1 MCDCLCWD
9 GGKDSDSEHC
19 GKISA
24 EDTEKLWRWNRYSSM
39 TEIHPYF
46 FQFLIE
52 NFSRKECTLFEPAPQ
67 QPNCICGGTYKE
79 HKSKAVFENVLP
91 GTVDRHKVLP
101 ANEGPRVK
109 SYPTNAYGK
118 IEFQMDGLG
127 LLKPAKYIRLSEDN
141 CLDSL
146 VTLMQD
152 YWKMNEPRPPQFII
166 SVIGNTSS
174 FVEDQEWKESFGDA
188 LVKALFTANAWLFTG
203 GLNYGLVKVVGDA
216 VRKRQYLLSTKERMI
231 HGIRCIGV
239 AKWGCVE
246 NSDLLINTDSKEM
259 HYSRYKVKPHHKLE
273 SGRAFL
279 NPGHTHFLLVD
290 DGSKRTCKGT
300 ETFRVELMHKISS
313 SKEEEGLA
321 IPSILLVLG
330 GDLDSI
336 DEILLC
342 LQKDIPVLLCCG
354 SGDIA
359 DIIAMATSCCN
370 VSGSKCERLTA
381 EEDKDL
387 IRNLLNSYNKKHS
400 KSGVAVLDAKV
411 KDIYKCCKKK
421 HLIHIF
427 EINGNESLDLYILS
441 TVIKHKRGASLRDQL
456 LLAVNWNRP
465 DVAKKLFP
473 DCGSWPLDIIE
484 EAMTSALISN
494 KPAFVRLL
502 LKRGIVMRDYLTVG
516 LLRTLYNECINE
528 NEAALVVLKDLTH
541 KDKHFNLRDISN
553 FLGFLMRKHRHDIYQ
568 RDITCKRGIESTG
581 ISGEHFEQPFR
592 ELFIW
597 AVVVLRTELALF
609 FWNETQKPL
618 QMSVVA
624 TALYWR
630 LNMSYENEE
639 KSIYI
644 DKKKEFEK
652 IAVGVLEECDKM
664 DWRKT
669 SEILN
674 YRDPYWGN
682 MTLLDLAIL
691 GYDRAFMSSE
701 TCIKIT
707 EQLWFGKLESNT
719 VLKLSLTIFNPLLIG
734 LGYLRYRNNPEAER
748 EANIFEKIYYFYS
761 CPAIKMMVLFYS
773 YLCYLFLF
781 SYVIL
786 FDFRETVNWPEV
798 ILHVWAISLI
808 LDIAKEIVQQP
819 SDPKDNKLME
829 WLHGYFWNKLDVV
842 WVILFFIGGSIRLLS
857 QFVYIANWIKLDDIH
872 LIYTFSCILSY
883 IRLYEFYMTMS
894 HIGPKL
900 IVLKRMIGDL
910 IVFFLIVAVCILCYG
925 IGRVA
930 LLHREKQP
938 FWPVFTEIFSL
949 PYWHLFG
956 ELDLDEDS
964 AGRFP
969 TCEEDPSSC
978 HQSPHAWI
986 VPIMLAV
993 YMLIGNILLVNML
1006 IAVFTH
1012 VFDEVNANSRE
1023 IYLFEIY
1030 VSGLQFSRRSILPPP
1045 FLIIEDVLCG
1055 TYFVCLKLYKKIYAK
1070 CCCCI
1075 RGLNEKCHMQRKLR
1089 LVYVGN
1095 LRLFEKE
1102 ARAKYIKKAGS
1113 PDEQTLEAARIDQ
1126 RISYLKDFTKKLNLL
1141 QHGQNIKQ
1149 SLKAAKH
1156 TKYKDFMPNK
1166 GKVISYSNSSEKLN
1180 EDDDDL
1186 KSQLDVDDFI
1196 LQWST
1201 IKRCASEQQL
1211 AKSWSETENRL
1222 LQIENYL
1229 TYIVTKL
1236 EGIDQSLTK
1245 MSQGTA
1251 TV

>member
-1 MCDCLCWD
+1 
-9 GGKDSDSEHC
+9 
-19 GKISA
+19 
-24 EDTEKLWRWNRYSSM
+24 
-39 TEIHPYF
+39 
-46 FQFLIE
+46 
-52 NFSRKECTLFEPAPQ
+52 
-67 QPNCICGGTYKE
+67 
-79 HKSKAVFENVLP
+79 
-91 GTVDRHKVLP
+91 
-101 ANEGPRVK
+101 
-109 SYPTNAYGK
+109 
-118 IEFQMDGLG
+118 
-127 LLKPAKYIRLSEDN
+127 
-141 CLDSL
+141 
-146 VTLMQD
+146 
-152 YWKMNEPRPPQFII
+152 
-166 SVIGNTSS
+166 
-174 FVEDQEWKESFGDA
+174 
-188 LVKALFTANAWLFTG
+188 
-203 GLNYGLVKVVGDA
+203 
-216 VRKRQYLLSTKERMI
+216 MI

-239 AKWGCVE
+239 TKWGCVE
-246 NSDLLINTDSKEM
+246 NSDLLINTEAKEM
-259 HYSRYKVKPHHKLE
+259 HYSRYKVKPHQKLE
-273 SGRAFL
+273 SGRAYL

-290 DGSKRTCKGT
+290 DGTKRICKGT
-300 ETFRVELMHKISS
+300 EVFRVELMHKISS
-313 SKEEEGLA
+313 TKEEEGLA
-321 IPSILLVLG
+321 IPAILLVLG
-330 GDLDSI
+330 GDLDTI

-342 LQKDIPVLLCCG
+342 LQKDIPILLCCG

-359 DIIAMATSCCN
+359 DIIAIAISGCN
-370 VSGSKCERLTA
+370 IASSKCERMIA

-387 IRNLLNSYNKKHS
+387 IRNLLNSYSKKS
-400 KSGVAVLDAKV
+400 KISAAALDAKV

-421 HLIHIF
+421 NLFHIF
-427 EINGNESLDLYILS
+427 EINGNESLDLHILS
-441 TVIKHKRGASLRDQL
+441 TVIKHKKGASLRDQL

-484 EAMTSALISN
+484 DAMTAALITN

-516 LLRTLYNECINE
+516 LLRTLYNECISE

-541 KDKHFNLRDISN
+541 KDRYFNLRDISN
-553 FLGFLMRKHRHDIYQ
+553 FLGFLMRKHRHDVYQ

-597 AVVVLRTELALF
+597 SIIVLRTEMALF
-609 FWNETQKPL
+609 FWTETQKPL

-630 LNMSYENEE
+630 LNVSYENEE
-639 KSIYI
+639 KSIYV

-652 IAVGVLEECDKM
+652 IATGVLEECDKM
-664 DWRKT
+664 DWKKT

-674 YRDPYWGN
+674 FRDGYWGN

-691 GYDRAFMSSE
+691 GYDRGFMSSE
-701 TCIKIT
+701 TCIKLT

-719 VLKLSLTIFNPLLIG
+719 VLRLSLTIFNPLLIG
-734 LGYLRYRNNPEAER
+734 LGYLRYRHDPDAER
-748 EANIFEKIYYFYS
+748 EPNIFEKIYFFYS

-786 FDFRETVNWPEV
+786 FDFRDVVNWPEI
-798 ILHVWAISLI
+798 ILHVWAFSLI
-808 LDIAKEIVQQP
+808 LDIGKEIVQQP

-842 WVILFFIGGSIRLLS
+842 WVIFFFVGVSLRALS
-857 QFVYIANWIKLDDIH
+857 QFIYISNWIRLDDIH

-930 LLHREKQP
+930 LLHRERQP
-938 FWPVFTEIFSL
+938 FWNVITEIFSL

-969 TCEEDPSSC
+969 TCDEDPSTC

-986 VPIMLAV
+986 VPIMLAA

-1012 VFDEVNANSRE
+1012 VFDEVNTNSRE
-1023 IYLFEIY
+1023 IYLFEVY
-1030 VSGLQFSRRSILPPP
+1030 VSGLQFSRRSTLPPP
-1045 FLIIEDVLCG
+1045 FLIIEDLLCG
-1055 TYFVCLKLYKKIYAK
+1055 TYYICLKIYRKIYLK
-1070 CCCCI
+1070 CCCC
-1075 RGLNEKCHMQRKLR
+1075 LHVMNEKCQMQRRLR
-1089 LVYVGN
+1089 RVYVGN

-1102 ARAKYIKKAGS
+1102 ARAKYLKKIGN
-1113 PDEQTLEAARIDQ
+1113 PDEVALEAAKIDQ
-1126 RISYLKDFTKKLNLL
+1126 RITYLRDLVKKMHQL
-1141 QHGQNIKQ
+1141 QNGKTPKRSSKSGRILKSKEFLTPKFKVQN
-1149 SLKAAKH
+1149 
-1156 TKYKDFMPNK
+1156 F
-1166 GKVISYSNSSEKLN
+1166 SNQDEKTN
-1180 EDDDDL
+1180 EDDEETA
-1186 KSQLDVDDFI
+1186 SQLDIDEFV

-1211 AKSWSETENRL
+1211 AKSWADADSKLN
-1222 LQIENYL
+1222 QIENFL
-1229 TYIVTKL
+1229 TYLVTKV
-1236 EGIDQSLTK
+1236 ENIDQTVTK
-1245 MSQGTA
+1245 MAQSG
-1251 TV
+1251 VSISN

>member
-1 MCDCLCWD
+1 MCDCLCID
-9 GGKDSDSEHC
+9 NGKDSD
-19 GKISA
+19 A
-24 EDTEKLWRWNRYSSM
+24 ENGGNITPDTEKLWRSNRYSSM
-39 TEIHPYF
+39 TEIHPYV
-46 FQFLIE
+46 FQFLTE
-52 NFSRKECTLFEPAPQ
+52 NFTRKECTIFEPAPQ
-67 QPNCICGGTYKE
+67 QPNCVCGGTFKE
-79 HKSKAVFENVLP
+79 HRARAVFESILP
-91 GTVDRHKVLP
+91 GTVDRHKVPP
-101 ANEGPRVK
+101 ANEGPRIK

-118 IEFQMDGLG
+118 IEFQMDGFG
-127 LLKPAKYIRLSEDN
+127 LLKPAKYIRLADDN

-146 VTLMQD
+146 VSLMQD
-152 YWKMNEPRPPQFII
+152 YWKMNEPDPPQFII

-174 FVEDQEWKESFGDA
+174 FVDDHEWKETFGDN
-188 LVKALFTANAWLFTG
+188 LVKAILTANAWLFTG

-216 VRKRQYLLSTKERMI
+216 VRKRQYLVSTKERMI
-231 HGIRCIGV
+231 HAVRCIGV
-239 AKWGCVE
+239 SKWGCVE
-246 NSDLLINTDSKEM
+246 NSDLLINTDPKEM

-273 SGRAFL
+273 SGRAYL

-290 DGSKRTCKGT
+290 DGTKRICKGT
-300 ETFRVELMHKISS
+300 EAFRVELMHKISAT
-313 SKEEEGLA
+313 KEEEG
-321 IPSILLVLG
+321 SR
-330 GDLDSI
+330 
-336 DEILLC
+336 
-342 LQKDIPVLLCCG
+342 
-354 SGDIA
+354 
-359 DIIAMATSCCN
+359 
-370 VSGSKCERLTA
+370 CERLAA

-387 IRNLLNSYNKKHS
+387 IRNLLNSYAKKHA
-400 KSGVAVLDAKV
+400 KNTVPMLDAKV

-421 HLIHIF
+421 HLIHVF
-427 EINGNESLDLYILS
+427 ELNGNESLDLHILA
-441 TVIKHKRGASLRDQL
+441 TVIKHKRGATLRDQL
-456 LLAVNWNRP
+456 LLAVHWNRP

-473 DCGSWPLDIIE
+473 DCGSWPLEIIE
-484 EAMTSALISN
+484 EAMTAALITN

-516 LLRTLYNECINE
+516 MLRTLYNECISE
-528 NEAALVVLKDLTH
+528 NEAAQVVLKDLTH
-541 KDKHFNLRDISN
+541 KEKYFNLRDISN
-553 FLGFLMRKHRHDIYQ
+553 FLSFLMRKHRHDIYQ

-597 AVVVLRTELALF
+597 AIIVLRTELALF

-618 QMSVVA
+618 QMAVVA

-639 KSIYI
+639 KSIYV

-652 IAVGVLEECDKM
+652 IAVGVLQQCDKM
-664 DWRKT
+664 DWKKT

-682 MTLLDLAIL
+682 MTVLDIAIL
-691 GYDRAFMSSE
+691 AYDRAFMASE

-719 VLKLSLTIFNPLLIG
+719 VLRLSLTIFNPLLIG
-734 LGYLRYRNNPEAER
+734 LGYLRYRSDPDAER
-748 EANIFEKIYYFYS
+748 EPNIFEKIYYFYS

-786 FDFRETVNWPEV
+786 FDFRETINWPEI
-798 ILHVWAISLI
+798 ILQVWAFSLI
-808 LDIAKEIVQQP
+808 LDIGKEIVQQP

-842 WVILFFIGGSIRLLS
+842 WVCLFVVGVTVRLTS
-857 QFVYIANWIKLDDIH
+857 QFVHIYNWVKLDDIH

-883 IRLYEFYMTMS
+883 IRLYEFYMTMA

-930 LLHREKQP
+930 LLHRERQP
-938 FWPVFTEIFSL
+938 FWNVFTEIFSL

-969 TCEEDPSSC
+969 TCEKDPSYC
-978 HQSPHAWI
+978 RQSPHAWL

-1012 VFDEVNANSRE
+1012 VFDEVNTNSRE

-1030 VSGLQFSRRSILPPP
+1030 VSGQQFSRRSILPPP
-1045 FLIIEDVLCG
+1045 FLIVEDLLCG
-1055 TYFVCLKLYKKIYAK
+1055 TYFLCVKMYKKIYSR

-1075 RGLNEKCHMQRKLR
+1075 QSFNEKSQMQRKLR

-1102 ARAKYIKKAGS
+1102 GRAKYLKRLGS
-1113 PDEQTLEAARIDQ
+1113 PDEQAIEAAKIDQ
-1126 RISYLKDFTKKLNLL
+1126 RINYLKDFVKRLHLTHNP
-1141 QHGQNIKQ
+1141 KQ
-1149 SLKAAKH
+1149 ASKSEKH
-1156 TKYKDFMPNK
+1156 SKYKLPLGST
-1166 GKVISYSNSSEKLN
+1166 GKLQSQVDKMIDEN
-1180 EDDDDL
+1180 DDL
-1186 KSQLDVDDFI
+1186 RSQLDTDDFI

-1201 IKRCASEQQL
+1201 MKRCASEQQL
-1211 AKSWSETENRL
+1211 ARSWAEADNRL

-1229 TYIVTKL
+1229 TYIMTKL
-1236 EGIDQSLTK
+1236 ENIDQAVMK
-1245 MSQGTA
+1245 MNQGATA
-1251 TV
+1251 I

>member
-1 MCDCLCWD
+1 MCDCLCLD
-9 GGKDSDSEHC
+9 NGKDSDIEDGDIIKKNSENLW
-19 GKISA
+19 
-24 EDTEKLWRWNRYSSM
+24 KLGRYSSM
-39 TEIHPYF
+39 TEIHPHL
-46 FQFLIE
+46 FQFLAE
-52 NFSRKECTLFEPAPQ
+52 NFTRKECTNFEPGPQ
-67 QPNCICGGTYKE
+67 QPNCVCGGTFKE
-79 HKSKAVFENVLP
+79 HKSRAVFESVLP
-91 GTVDRHKVLP
+91 GTVDRRKVLP
-101 ANEGPRVK
+101 ANEGPRIK
-109 SYPTNAYGK
+109 SYPTNAYGN
-118 IEFQMDGLG
+118 IEFQMDGFG
-127 LLKPAKYIRLSEDN
+127 LLKPAKYIRLADDN

-146 VTLMQD
+146 VNLMQN

-174 FVEDQEWKESFGDA
+174 FVDNHEWKQSFGDN
-188 LVKALFTANAWLFTG
+188 LVKALLTANAWLFTG
-203 GLNYGLVKVVGDA
+203 GLNFGLVKVVGDA
-216 VRKRQYLLSTKERMI
+216 VRKRQYLVSMKERMI
-231 HGIRCIGV
+231 HGINCIGV

-246 NSDLLINTDSKEM
+246 NNDLLINTDPKEM

-273 SGRAFL
+273 SGRAYL
-279 NPGHTHFLLVD
+279 NPGHTHFLFVD
-290 DGSKRTCKGT
+290 DGTKRICKGT
-300 ETFRVELMHKISS
+300 EVFRVELMHKISS

-330 GDLDSI
+330 GDIDSI

-359 DIIAMATSCCN
+359 DIIAVAISCCSA
-370 VSGSKCERLTA
+370 SGSKCERMA
-381 EEDKDL
+381 MEEDKDL
-387 IRNLLNSYNKKHS
+387 IRNMLNAYFKKHT
-400 KSGVAVLDAKV
+400 KNGAAVIETRI

-421 HLIHIF
+421 HLISIF
-427 EINGNESLDLYILS
+427 EIHGNESLDLHILS

-456 LLAVNWNRP
+456 LLAVSWNRP

-484 EAMTSALISN
+484 EAMTSALITN
-494 KPAFVRLL
+494 KPAFVKLL

-516 LLRTLYNECINE
+516 LLRTLYNECLCE
-528 NEAALVVLKDLTH
+528 NEAALAVLKDLTH
-541 KDKHFNLRDISN
+541 KDRHFNLRDISN

-568 RDITCKRGIESTG
+568 QDITCKRGIESTG

-597 AVVVLRTELALF
+597 AIIVLRTEMALF
-609 FWNETQKPL
+609 FWSETQKPL
-618 QMSVVA
+618 QMSIVA

-639 KSIYI
+639 KSIYV
-644 DKKKEFEK
+644 DKKQEFEK
-652 IAVGVLEECDKM
+652 IAIGVLEECDKM
-664 DWRKT
+664 DWKKT

-674 YRDPYWGN
+674 FRDPYWGN
-682 MTLLDLAIL
+682 MTLLDIAIL
-691 GYDRAFMSSE
+691 AYDRALMSTE
-701 TCIKIT
+701 TCIKLT
-707 EQLWFGKLESNT
+707 EQLWFGKLESST

-734 LGYLRYRNNPEAER
+734 IGYLRYRNDPDAER
-748 EANIFEKIYYFYS
+748 EPNIFKKIYYFYS
-761 CPAIKMMVLFYS
+761 CPAIKMMVLF
-773 YLCYLFLF
+773 
-781 SYVIL
+781 I
-786 FDFRETVNWPEV
+786 
-798 ILHVWAISLI
+798 I
-808 LDIAKEIVQQP
+808 QQP

-842 WVILFFIGGSIRLLS
+842 WVLFFFLGVSIRLTS
-857 QFVYIANWIKLDDIH
+857 QFVFIGNWIKLDDIH

-930 LLHREKQP
+930 LLHRERQP
-938 FWPVFTEIFSL
+938 FWNVFTEIFSL

-969 TCEEDPSSC
+969 RCETDPSYC

-986 VPIMLAV
+986 VPILLGI

-1012 VFDEVNANSRE
+1012 VFDEVNTNSRE

-1045 FLIIEDVLCG
+1045 FLIVEDLLYG
-1055 TYFVCLKLYKKIYAK
+1055 TYYLCLKLYKKMYSK
-1070 CCCCI
+1070 CCCCYE
-1075 RGLNEKCHMQRKLR
+1075 GVSEKWKMQKR
-1089 LVYVGN
+1089 LHRVYVGN

-1102 ARAKYIKKAGS
+1102 ARAKYLKKASS
-1113 PDEQTLEAARIDQ
+1113 PDEQSLEAAKIDQ
-1126 RISYLKDFTKKLNLL
+1126 RISYLRDLVKKVHLL
-1141 QHGQNIKQ
+1141 QYEQNAKYNTKSMKRSKSKEFSLRAKSQ
-1149 SLKAAKH
+1149 STPIH
-1156 TKYKDFMPNK
+1156 DDRPTED
-1166 GKVISYSNSSEKLN
+1166 
-1180 EDDDDL
+1180 EDDVQSHLDL
-1186 KSQLDVDDFI
+1186 DDFI

-1201 IKRCASEQQL
+1201 IKKCATQQQL
-1211 AKSWSETENRL
+1211 ARSWVETDNRL
-1222 LQIENYL
+1222 MQIENYL
-1229 TYIVTKL
+1229 NYIITKL
-1236 EGIDQSLTK
+1236 ENIDQAVMK
-1245 MSQGTA
+1245 INEG
-1251 TV
+1251 VIPI

>member
-1 MCDCLCWD
+1 MCDCMCLD
-9 GGKDSDSEHC
+9 HGKDSDGENGGS
-19 GKISA
+19 IA
-24 EDTEKLWRWNRYSSM
+24 TDAEKLWRWNRYSSM
-39 TEIHPYF
+39 TEIHPYVY
-46 FQFLIE
+46 QFLTE
-52 NFSRKECTLFEPAPQ
+52 NFTRKECTIFEPLPQ
-67 QPNCICGGTYKE
+67 QPNCVCGGTFKE
-79 HKSKAVFENVLP
+79 HRSRTIFENVLP

-101 ANEGPRVK
+101 ANEGPRIK

-127 LLKPAKYIRLSEDN
+127 LLKPAKYIRLADDN

-146 VTLMQD
+146 VSLMQD
-152 YWKMNEPRPPQFII
+152 YWKMNEPDPPQFII

-174 FVEDQEWKESFGDA
+174 FVDDPEWKETFGDN
-188 LVKALFTANAWLFTG
+188 LVKAILTANAWLFTG

-216 VRKRQYLLSTKERMI
+216 VRKRQYLVSTRERMI
-231 HGIRCIGV
+231 HAVRCIGV
-239 AKWGCVE
+239 TKWGCVE
-246 NSDLLINTDSKEM
+246 NSDLLLNTDPKEM

-290 DGSKRTCKGT
+290 DGTKRTCKGT

-313 SKEEEGLA
+313 TKEEEGLA

-359 DIIAMATSCCN
+359 DIIAMAISCCN
-370 VSGSKCERLTA
+370 MNGSRCERLAA

-387 IRNLLNSYNKKHS
+387 IRNLLNSYVKKHA
-400 KSGVAVLDAKV
+400 KNAIYVLDAKV
-411 KDIYKCCKKK
+411 KDIYRCCKKK

-427 EINGNESLDLYILS
+427 EINGNESLDLHILS

-484 EAMTSALISN
+484 EAMTAALITN
-494 KPAFVRLL
+494 KPTFVRLL

-516 LLRTLYNECINE
+516 LLRTLYNECICE
-528 NEAALVVLKDLTH
+528 NEAAQVVLKDLTH
-541 KDKHFNLRDISN
+541 KEKYFNLRDISN
-553 FLGFLMRKHRHDIYQ
+553 FLAFLMRKHRHDIYQ

-597 AVVVLRTELALF
+597 AIIVLRTELALF

-624 TALYWR
+624 TAIYWR

-639 KSIYI
+639 KSIYL

-664 DWRKT
+664 DWKKT

-682 MTLLDLAIL
+682 MTVLDLGIL
-691 GYDRAFMSSE
+691 AYDRAFMSSE

-719 VLKLSLTIFNPLLIG
+719 VMKLSLTIFNPLLIG
-734 LGYLRYRNNPEAER
+734 LGYLRYRSDPDTDR
-748 EANIFEKIYYFYS
+748 EPNILEKIYYFYS

-786 FDFRETVNWPEV
+786 FDFRDTINWPEI
-798 ILHVWAISLI
+798 ILHVWAFSLI
-808 LDIAKEIVQQP
+808 LDIGKEIVQQP

-842 WVILFFIGGSIRLLS
+842 WVLFFFLGVTIRLTS
-857 QFVYIANWIKLDDIH
+857 QFVYISNWVRLDDVH

-930 LLHREKQP
+930 LLHRERQP
-938 FWPVFTEIFSL
+938 FWNVFTEIFSL

-969 TCEEDPSSC
+969 TCDEDPSYC

-986 VPIMLAV
+986 VPIMLAI

-1045 FLIIEDVLCG
+1045 FLIVEDLLCG
-1055 TYFVCLKLYKKIYAK
+1055 TYFLCVKLYKKIYSK

-1075 RGLNEKCHMQRKLR
+1075 RGLSEKCQMQRKLR

-1102 ARAKYIKKAGS
+1102 GRAKYLKKLGS
-1113 PDEQTLEAARIDQ
+1113 PDEQALEAAKIDKRIN
-1126 RISYLKDFTKKLNLL
+1126 YLKDFVKKLHLHNP
-1141 QHGQNIKQ
+1141 KQ
-1149 SLKAAKH
+1149 SSKSDKQS
-1156 TKYKDFMPNK
+1156 KYKESVTSKAKMQFFSIPTD
-1166 GKVISYSNSSEKLN
+1166 KLN

-1186 KSQLDVDDFI
+1186 RSQVDMDDFI

-1201 IKRCASEQQL
+1201 IKRCASEQQM
-1211 AKSWSETENRL
+1211 AKTWAETDNRL
-1222 LQIENYL
+1222 KQIENYL
-1229 TYIVTKL
+1229 TYIVTKIDN
-1236 EGIDQSLTK
+1236 IDQSVSK
-1245 MSQGTA
+1245 MNHEASPI
-1251 TV
+1251 

>member
-1 MCDCLCWD
+1 
-9 GGKDSDSEHC
+9 
-19 GKISA
+19 
-24 EDTEKLWRWNRYSSM
+24 
-39 TEIHPYF
+39 
-46 FQFLIE
+46 
-52 NFSRKECTLFEPAPQ
+52 
-67 QPNCICGGTYKE
+67 
-79 HKSKAVFENVLP
+79 
-91 GTVDRHKVLP
+91 
-101 ANEGPRVK
+101 
-109 SYPTNAYGK
+109 
-118 IEFQMDGLG
+118 MDGLG
-127 LLKPAKYIRLSEDN
+127 LLKPAKYIRLADDN
-141 CLDSL
+141 SL
-146 VTLMQD
+146 EALVSLMQD
-152 YWKMNEPRPPQFII
+152 YWKMNDPKPPQFII

-174 FVEDQEWKESFGDA
+174 FVEDNEWKQTFGDN
-188 LVKALFTANAWLFTG
+188 LVKALLTANAWLFTG
-203 GLNYGLVKVVGDA
+203 GLNFGLVKVVGDA
-216 VRKRQYLLSTKERMI
+216 VRKRQYLVSTKDRMI
-231 HGIRCIGV
+231 HAIRCIGV

-246 NSDLLINTDSKEM
+246 NSDLLINVDSKEM

-273 SGRAFL
+273 SGRAYL

-290 DGSKRTCKGT
+290 DGTKRICKGT
-300 ETFRVELMHKISS
+300 EQFRVELMHKISS
-313 SKEEEGLA
+313 TKEEEGLA
-321 IPSILLVLG
+321 IPSILLVHG
-330 GDLDSI
+330 GDLDTI

-359 DIIAMATSCCN
+359 DIIAMAITSCN
-370 VSGSKCERLTA
+370 ASSSRCERIIA

-387 IRNLLNSYNKKHS
+387 IRNMLNSYFKKHS
-400 KSGVAVLDAKV
+400 KNGTTSLDAKV
-411 KDIYKCCKKK
+411 KDIYKCCRKKNLL
-421 HLIHIF
+421 HIYEIH
-427 EINGNESLDLYILS
+427 GNESLDLHILS
-441 TVIKHKRGASLRDQL
+441 TVIKHKRNATLRDQL
-456 LLAVNWNRP
+456 LLAVSWNRP

-484 EAMTSALISN
+484 EAMTSALITN

-516 LLRTLYNECINE
+516 LLRTLYNECICE

-541 KDKHFNLRDISN
+541 KDRYFNLRDISN
-553 FLGFLMRKHRHDIYQ
+553 FLGFLMRKHRHDVYQ
-568 RDITCKRGIESTG
+568 RDVTCKRGIEPTG

-597 AVVVLRTELALF
+597 ATVVLRTEMALF
-609 FWNETQKPL
+609 FWSETQKPL

-630 LNMSYENEE
+630 LNISYENEE
-639 KSIYI
+639 KSIYV

-664 DWRKT
+664 DYKKT

-682 MTLLDLAIL
+682 MTVLDLAIL

-701 TCIKIT
+701 TCIKVT

-734 LGYLRYRNNPEAER
+734 LGYLRYRNDPYAER
-748 EANIFEKIYYFYS
+748 ESNIFEKIYYFYS

-786 FDFRETVNWPEV
+786 FEFQDIIYWPEI
-798 ILHVWAISLI
+798 ILHVWAFSLI

-842 WVILFFIGGSIRLLS
+842 WVLLFVVGGSLRLAS
-857 QFVYIANWIKLDDIH
+857 QFLDIDHWIALDDIH

-930 LLHREKQP
+930 LLHRERQP
-938 FWPVFTEIFSL
+938 FWNVFTEIFSL

-964 AGRFP
+964 ESRFP
-969 TCEEDPSSC
+969 TCRNDSEYC
-978 HQSPHAWI
+978 RQSPHAWT
-986 VPIMLAV
+986 VPIMLAI

-1012 VFDEVNANSRE
+1012 VFDEVNTNSRE
-1023 IYLFEIY
+1023 IYLFEVY

-1045 FLIIEDVLCG
+1045 FLIVEDLIYG
-1055 TYFVCLKLYKKIYAK
+1055 TYYVCMKAYMKIYSK
-1070 CCCCI
+1070 CCCCLQG
-1075 RGLNEKCHMQRKLR
+1075 RNEKCKMQRR
-1089 LVYVGN
+1089 LQRVYVGN

-1102 ARAKYIKKAGS
+1102 ARAKYIKKAGA
-1113 PDEQTLEAARIDQ
+1113 PDEQALEAAKIDQ
-1126 RISYLKDFTKKLNLL
+1126 RITYLRDLVKKVHNLQYNSNTKRNPK
-1141 QHGQNIKQ
+1141 GVKIKGKEFSPNIKAQ
-1149 SLKAAKH
+1149 NA
-1156 TKYKDFMPNK
+1156 
-1166 GKVISYSNSSEKLN
+1166 SNPDIREH
-1180 EDDDDL
+1180 EDEDWYT
-1186 KSQLDVDDFI
+1186 QLDVDDFI

-1201 IKRCASEQQL
+1201 IKKCASEQQM
-1211 AKSWSETENRL
+1211 AKSWAEADQRL
-1222 LQIENYL
+1222 TQIENHL
-1229 TYIVTKL
+1229 TYIVSKL
-1236 EGIDQSLTK
+1236 ENIDQTINK
-1245 MSQGTA
+1245 TNEGGTSI
-1251 TV
+1251 